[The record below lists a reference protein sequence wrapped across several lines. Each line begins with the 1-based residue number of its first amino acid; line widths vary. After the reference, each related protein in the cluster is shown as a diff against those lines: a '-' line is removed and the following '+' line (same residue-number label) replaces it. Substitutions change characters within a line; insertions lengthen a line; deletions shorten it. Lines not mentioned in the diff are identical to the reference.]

1 VILSSIK
8 TALSRKIVTGQVT
21 NVFISLLKNLSFFYF
36 RIGNKINT
44 LLNFLGI
51 EAKQFVI
58 KMGQCN
64 IMPVAKISDS
74 K

>member
-1 VILSSIK
+1 LGVASQKPGPL
-8 TALSRKIVTGQVT
+8 GQD
-21 NVFISLLKNLSFFYF
+21 FYF